1 MENLKKQ
8 LLDTNW
14 YVLVMNYCREESL
27 LFMGFHINFSA
38 YFGQNW
44 HKISMGKRKS
54 SCVQINRPHNFLCGN
69 NIKIV

>member
-27 LFMGFHINFSA
+27 LFMGFHINFQLTQ
-38 YFGQNW
+38 G
-44 HKISMGKRKS
+44 KIGTKYPWVKESQVVFK
-54 SCVQINRPHNFLCGN
+54 
-69 NIKIV
+69 

>member
-27 LFMGFHINFSA
+27 LFMGFHINF
-38 YFGQNW
+38 Q
-44 HKISMGKRKS
+44 
-54 SCVQINRPHNFLCGN
+54 LT
-69 NIKIV
+69 